1 MAEHAGAQGVGAKLW
16 SEPDD
21 CRRSRLLADQNFGGA
36 QGEVGWINCR
46 RSRSTRPRTGAPLAH
61 QRGRASVRL
70 ANQHTEPGRG
80 RRRGRYQPGEP
91 TLPWAALDSR
101 LARSE
106 RLSGDRLHRGG
117 LGGGLADGAA
127 APEPGSLRGLLAAT
141 ARELVATVGAT
152 GDPPAVQQV
161 HGRLTAG
168 LNVHHALLDNRG
180 VCGLCGYGGRLGSA
194 PLAGAWRSH
203 RLRPA
208 AGRRATTPRRHRRQ
222 ERACWRWP
230 GRVVRPR
237 CRQVRRH
244 AEATPHGRRMTP
256 GRGG

>member
-16 SEPDD
+16 SEPDER
-21 CRRSRLLADQNFGGA
+21 RRSRLLADQNFGGA
-36 QGEVGWINCR
+36 QGEVAWINCR
-46 RSRSTRPRTGAPLAH
+46 RSRSTRPRTGVPLAY

-80 RRRGRYQPGEP
+80 RWRGRHQPRADG
-91 TLPWAALDSR
+91 AVGRAGQQS
-101 LARSE
+101 ARPE
-106 RLSGDRLHRGG
+106 RRSGDSPHRGG
-117 LGGGLADGAA
+117 LGGGLADGTA
-127 APEPGSLRGLLAAT
+127 APEPGSLRGLLAAA

-161 HGRLTAG
+161 HGRFTAG

-180 VCGLCGYGGRLGSA
+180 VCDLCRHSGRLGSA
-194 PLAGAWRSH
+194 PPPGGAVAQ
-203 RLRPA
+203 A
-208 AGRRATTPRRHRRQ
+208 ASSGGPQSDHTRRRRRQ

-230 GRVVRPR
+230 GTVVRPR

-244 AEATPHGRRMTP
+244 AEAPPREEDDP
-256 GRGG
+256 GRGD

>member
-16 SEPDD
+16 SEPDE

-46 RSRSTRPRTGAPLAH
+46 RSRSTRPRTGVPLAH

-80 RRRGRYQPGEP
+80 RWRGRYQPGEP
-91 TLPWAALDSR
+91 PLPWATLDSR

-106 RLSGDRLHRGG
+106 RLSGDSPHRGG

-127 APEPGSLRGLLAAT
+127 APEPGSLRGRLAAT

-168 LNVHHALLDNRG
+168 LNVHHALLDNRVSV
-180 VCGLCGYGGRLGSA
+180 VCAATAVAWNRRHWPGRGGRTGCVQRRT
-194 PLAGAWRSH
+194 AG
-203 RLRPA
+203 
-208 AGRRATTPRRHRRQ
+208 ATTPRRRRRQ

-230 GRVVRPR
+230 GRVVRAR
-237 CRQVRRH
+237 CRQARRH
-244 AEATPHGRRMTP
+244 AEATPP
-256 GRGG
+256 AGGG